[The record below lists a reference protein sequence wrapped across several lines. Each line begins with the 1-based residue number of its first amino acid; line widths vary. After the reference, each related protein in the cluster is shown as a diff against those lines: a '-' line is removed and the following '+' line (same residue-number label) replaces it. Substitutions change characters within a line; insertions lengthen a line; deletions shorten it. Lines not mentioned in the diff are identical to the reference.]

1 MTAPDQSSPDG
12 SLAPGLFAER
22 QAMTEED
29 AKQKMRLPLGSWD
42 GAQAAV
48 QGELAPRGFVNREVV
63 RLDNRIDQ
71 IVYGDNT
78 ITQMYTYSESG
89 VWEKPPGAKKIVV
102 NVLAGSSG
110 GGKTNYPSDR
120 YSPGQGGFSGGRSRG
135 EFNAAD
141 VPATVAV
148 TVGSGG
154 AGATTVDTNGA
165 PGQGSSFG
173 TLVTAGG
180 AGATTYGTGNI
191 TFRMRGGLGGGNV
204 NAADWAAAS
213 PGSDG
218 SFQAG
223 GRGGARAT
231 DGENGASISIEM
243 VQAGQIGM
251 GSSGGGGGQ
260 ALGFPSAA
268 NGGRGGHGGWPSGA
282 GGGGGGAISGSPSAG
297 NGGNGAAGAVWV
309 EVYLEDTAGI
319 PPSAPTNVAASNIT
333 QVSATITWTAS
344 TDDVAVLRYEI
355 LRDGTQVGTATG
367 TTYDLTGLNAGTT
380 YQITV
385 RAVDLGSNK
394 SPESTALSL
403 TTLT

>member
-1 MTAPDQSSPDG
+1 MTTPNQSTPDG
-12 SLAPGLFAER
+12 SLGPGDFAAW

-29 AKQKMRLPLGSWD
+29 AKAKMRLPLGSWD

-71 IVYGDNT
+71 LVYGDNT

-102 NVLAGSSG
+102 YVLAGSSG
-110 GGKTNYPSDR
+110 GGKTNYPSDD
-120 YSPGQGGFSGGRSRG
+120 YSPGQGGFSGGWSRG

-148 TVGSGG
+148 TVGVGG
-154 AGATTVDTNGA
+154 AGATTVDTAGA
-165 PGQGSSFG
+165 AGLNSSFG
-173 TLVTAGG
+173 TLVSATG
-180 AGATTYGTGNI
+180 AGPTAYGSGNI

-231 DGENGASISIEM
+231 NGENGASISIEM

-260 ALGFPSAA
+260 ALGFPTAA

-282 GGGGGGAISGSPSAG
+282 GGGGGGAIGGSSAG
-297 NGGNGAAGAVWV
+297 NGGNGAVGAVWI
-309 EVYLEDTAGI
+309 EVYLEDTAGV
-319 PPSAPTNVAASNIT
+319 PPSAPTNVTASNVT

-355 LRDGTQVGTATG
+355 LRDGTQVGSSSTP
-367 TTYDLTGLNAGTT
+367 TYDLTGLNAGTT

>member
-1 MTAPDQSSPDG
+1 MSYPVGGAPSGAFRLGTVKESQDY
-12 SLAPGLFAER
+12 
-22 QAMTEED
+22 TEDSVKGIIRARNIGPWE
-29 AKQKMRLPLGSWD
+29 
-42 GAQAAV
+42 GAQSAV
-48 QGELAPRGFVNREVV
+48 AGELAPRGFVNREVV

-78 ITQMYTYSESG
+78 IVQMYTYSESA

-110 GGKTNYPSDR
+110 GGKTTYPSDN
-120 YSPGQGGFSGGRSRG
+120 YSPGQGGFSGGWSRG
-135 EFNAAD
+135 EFDAAN
-141 VPATVAV
+141 VPATVTV
-148 TVGSGG
+148 TVGVGG

-165 PGQGSSFG
+165 AGQGSSFG
-173 TLVTAGG
+173 TLVSAGG
-180 AGATTYGTGNI
+180 AGSTAYGSGNI

-204 NAADWAAAS
+204 NEDDWAAAS

-218 SFQAG
+218 SYQAG

-231 DGENGASISIEM
+231 NGENGASIDEAMILG
-243 VQAGQIGM
+243 GQIGM

-260 ALGFPSAA
+260 ALGFPTAA

-282 GGGGGGAISGSPSAG
+282 GGGGGGSISGSSPG
-297 NGGNGAAGAVWV
+297 NGGNGAVGAVWV

-319 PPSAPTNVAASNIT
+319 APSAPTNVTASNIT
-333 QVSATITWTAS
+333 QIGATITWTAS
-344 TDDVAVLRYEI
+344 TDDIAVLRYEI
-355 LRDGTQVGTATG
+355 LRDGTQVGSSSTPTF
-367 TTYDLTGLNAGTT
+367 DLTGLNAGTT

-394 SPESTALSL
+394 SPESTPLSL